1 MTSQRRRR
9 RKKAEKRQQPVRRYT
24 PYEPPAPTVRPLDE
38 RLVFELEAAVERH
51 LDLSGIELERLAG
64 SESVAFGRKKA
75 PLIYIFA
82 DEAVQI
88 HGVRRISGD
97 FRTAGE
103 HWMELRALLLEVQGL
118 QNPPAAAMSFERLL
132 TSFPS
137 LPSELAA
144 AALQASAR
152 IRADLRVFPCPVVL
166 ESATYQVRFEPI
178 RRYPRLLVPFSVRG
192 TGELDI
198 EAALDLTSVADPI
211 GLAFDDSADESQ
223 VIEAWP
229 VVLLAFADLIGTDAS
244 GGREEAQTP
253 SRQRGSRP
261 SGPRRAEIPRS
272 LPRRT
277 DRRLRSATSS
287 NALKPVGETANH
299 HGSFVVGHRRCLPP
313 GQTCG
318 DEARAAARVYGIDL
332 APGWTWVQPHERGI
346 PEGFV
351 LRYTW
356 QVPLQLAGVGSVSTS
371 VEG

>member
-1 MTSQRRRR
+1 MIW
-9 RKKAEKRQQPVRRYT
+9 RYT
-24 PYEPPAPTVRPLDE
+24 PYEPPTPTVRLRDEPL
-38 RLVFELEAAVERH
+38 VSELEVAVERH

-64 SESVAFGRKKA
+64 SESVGFGRKKA

-88 HGVRRISGD
+88 HGGRRISGD
-97 FRTAGE
+97 FRAAAGE
-103 HWMELRALLLEVQGL
+103 HWTELRALLLEVQGVRNL
-118 QNPPAAAMSFERLL
+118 PVTATSFERLL

-137 LPSELAA
+137 LPSELVG

-178 RRYPRLLVPFSVRG
+178 RRYPRLLVPFSVRRR
-192 TGELDI
+192 GELDI

-211 GLAFDDSADESQ
+211 GVAFEDSADESQ

-229 VVLLAFADLIGTDAS
+229 VALLAFADLIGTHAS
-244 GGREEAQTP
+244 GGREEAQTS
-253 SRQRGSRP
+253 SRQRGLRLSDA
-261 SGPRRAEIPRS
+261 RRAGMA
-272 LPRRT
+272 RRLLGQT
-277 DRRLRSATSS
+277 DRRLHSSMSS
-287 NALKPVGETANH
+287 NVLKPVGETANH
-299 HGSFVVGHRRCLPP
+299 QGSFVVGHRRHLPP

-351 LRYTW
+351 LRHTW
-356 QVPLQLAGVGSVSTS
+356 QMPSQLAGVDSLSS
-371 VEG
+371 A